1 MSGENYEIR
10 VSTGKITVPIIDSDG
25 ETVGKITFNP
35 TDVDILKRYEAVI
48 DALNAITVPD
58 GADAD
63 AIFTV
68 SDELKRQVDFLL
80 GYPVSDEIFGRCN
93 PLTLTDTGDFY
104 IDVVLAGI
112 GDLLEQITKQRIER
126 KKAKIRKAA
135 APYKG

>member
-1 MSGENYEIR
+1 MPGENYEIR
-10 VSTGKITVPIIDSDG
+10 VRTGKITVPIIDSDG

-80 GYPVSDEIFGRCN
+80 GYPVSEEIFGRCN

-104 IDVVLAGI
+104 IEAVLAGI
-112 GDLLEQITKQRIER
+112 GELLEQITKQRIER

>member
-1 MSGENYEIR
+1 MPGENYEIR

-80 GYPVSDEIFGRCN
+80 GYPVSEEIFGRCN

-104 IDVVLAGI
+104 IEAVLAGI
-112 GDLLEQITKQRIER
+112 GELLEQITKQRIER

>member
-1 MSGENYEIR
+1 MPGENYEIR

-35 TDVDILKRYEAVI
+35 TDVDILKRYEKVI

-80 GYPVSDEIFGRCN
+80 GYPVSEEIFGRCN

-104 IDVVLAGI
+104 IEAVLAGI
-112 GDLLEQITKQRIER
+112 GELLEQITKQRIER

>member
-1 MSGENYEIR
+1 MPGENYEIR

-48 DALNAITVPD
+48 DALNAIIVPD

-63 AIFTV
+63 AIFAV

-80 GYPVSDEIFGRCN
+80 GYPVSEEIFGRCN

-104 IDVVLAGI
+104 IEVVLAGI